1 MHLLDIFFVIL
12 VFILLE
18 CGVVAVVPPY
28 LPSLNG
34 LSRLQSIL
42 AYFDKGFSYNEI
54 LILLFVYH
62 WFTLCRRQ

>member
-18 CGVVAVVPPY
+18 CGVVVVVPPY

-34 LSRLQSIL
+34 LSRLQLIL
-42 AYFDKGFSYNEI
+42 A
-54 LILLFVYH
+54 
-62 WFTLCRRQ
+62 